1 MFQDID
7 NLQEALWHIEQVDKS
22 ILNAYQNE
30 LLSASKTYIQTLLND
45 LERGAFNS
53 HPNNVKLQREIV
65 EVQEIK
71 EEQ

>member
-22 ILNAYQNE
+22 IFNAYQNE

-45 LERGAFNS
+45 LERGS
-53 HPNNVKLQREIV
+53 DV
-65 EVQEIK
+65 EV
-71 EEQ
+71 

>member
-7 NLQEALWHIEQVDKS
+7 NLQEWHIEQVES

-45 LERGAFNS
+45 LERGS
-53 HPNNVKLQREIV
+53 DE
-65 EVQEIK
+65 
-71 EEQ
+71 

>member
-45 LERGAFNS
+45 LERGSDEWIRYSVRSSFKRYIRS
-53 HPNNVKLQREIV
+53 DKR
-65 EVQEIK
+65 K
-71 EEQ
+71 C